1 MALTAAEKQA
11 RYRERHLK
19 EGDKE
24 RLQLVVSLH
33 AKRALER
40 LARHHGMTMA
50 AMLERLAQEEQSRV
64 TAGMDNHQYRVFVGE

>member
-1 MALTAAEKQA
+1 MAMTAAEKQA

-24 RLQLVVSLH
+24 RLQIIIGLS

-40 LARHHGMTMA
+40 LAHHHGLTMG
-50 AMLERLAQEEQSRV
+50 AMLERLVLDEQASV
-64 TAGMDNHQYRVFVGE
+64 TAGMDGVQYRAYVGE